1 MFVGV
6 TLRVTGRGWLRR
18 GLFAFEPLSSGET
31 PTFDIGRT
39 HSGVVVLV
47 GGRHSKFAFKDYF
60 SFR

>member
-6 TLRVTGRGWLRR
+6 TLRVTGRGCLGR

-31 PTFDIGRT
+31 PAFDLGSA

-47 GGRHSKFAFKDYF
+47 GGGHSEFAFEDYF
-60 SFR
+60 SIW